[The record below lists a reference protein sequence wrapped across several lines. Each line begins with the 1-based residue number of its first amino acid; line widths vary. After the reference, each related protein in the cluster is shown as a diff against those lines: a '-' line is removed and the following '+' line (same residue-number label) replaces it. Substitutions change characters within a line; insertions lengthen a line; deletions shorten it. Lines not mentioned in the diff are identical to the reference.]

1 MKTVKIIYF
10 LISLVLLMTEITA
23 PIMTTLFYYGFV
35 LINLYISVRL
45 LNKLEQYEQGR

>member
-23 PIMTTLFYYGFV
+23 PILTTLFYYGFV

-45 LNKLEQYEQGR
+45 LNKLERYEQSR